1 MRQVTR
7 IELIINLSTA
17 KALGLD
23 VPPDL
28 VARADISD
36 AYYAFG
42 RNNMLEVAFLASH
55 LLWMMTRQDIEKL
68 YDLITTD
75 AARAMHTPAGF
86 FATGTRNLWWAMIPL
101 KSDFHDVLVRGV
113 RLLTFEVLPC
123 YRATGPGERLDAG
136 RSS

>member
-75 AARAMHTPAGF
+75 AARAMHMAVG
-86 FATGTRNLWWAMIPL
+86 ACDWDAQSVVGDDR
-101 KSDFHDVLVRGV
+101 
-113 RLLTFEVLPC
+113 FEIGLPRC
-123 YRATGPGERLDAG
+123 AC
-136 RSS
+136 